1 MNPQMAKAGLGL
13 GFFVIVAAALI
24 LPLQAPGSA
33 EFVVT
38 VLALIVGIVMV
49 AVVAF
54 AIRRLSR

>member
-49 AVVAF
+49 AVIAF